1 MKLVFAFII
10 ALSSAGGAASV
21 ASAAKAPR
29 PVDQSRSAS
38 IVEPNPRWVLEGEKR
53 YRINCGRCHQAPHRF
68 EPRVMAT
75 AVRHMRVRGMLTND
89 DMNYVLYYMTH

>member
-1 MKLVFAFII
+1 MKIVLAFII
-10 ALSSAGGAASV
+10 AVSSAAGAASL
-21 ASAAKAPR
+21 ASAAEAPR

-38 IVEPNPRWVLEGEKR
+38 IVEPNAQWVLEGEKR